1 MKHLTLQ
8 YKMQRG
14 RKKITDK
21 KKAITIYEKE
31 SIINSLGGLD
41 KTKTFLIKKLQSH
54 GTINNSNARPS
65 LS

>member
-8 YKMQRG
+8 YNMQRG

-31 SIINSLGGLD
+31 SIINQLGGLD
-41 KTKTFLIKKLQSH
+41 KTKTFLIKKLQAH
-54 GTINNSNARPS
+54 GTINNSNA
-65 LS
+65 